1 MIEAFG
7 HTDPSPSDRA
17 NYFKNLWD
25 EWSEYEIVCTKG
37 RGIDERVIHERLQPT
52 MNALFEWQVRADLK
66 RIKHTLSNGKPAFMD
81 RKCYIVRF
89 KNAELCAIGKL
100 LLS

>member
-17 NYFKNLWD
+17 NYFKNLWE
-25 EWSEYEIVCTKG
+25 EWSEYEIVSTKN
-37 RGIDERVIHERLQPT
+37 ERIIHERLQPT
-52 MNALFEWQVRADLK
+52 MNALFEWQVRADIK
-66 RIKHTLSNGKPAFMD
+66 RVEHTLSSGKPAFMNSK
-81 RKCYIVRF
+81 RYIVRF
-89 KNAELCAIGKL
+89 KNAELYAIGKL